1 MVFLRVVGEVQLAH
15 EAASDHGRVR
25 ARHRHNTGLE
35 QGQGQDS
42 TGQGGGGGVY
52 NKMNRGGSSPRCGQR
67 KGQDRERGVYRL
79 VKGAENRREV
89 SRPSFNHNDH
99 TKTGQLVSW
108 SWSITSSVCKSNYVC
123 ISCMHACGNR

>member
-1 MVFLRVVGEVQLAH
+1 M
-15 EAASDHGRVR
+15 AACVHVIATIR
-25 ARHRHNTGLE
+25 AW
-35 QGQGQDS
+35 
-42 TGQGGGGGVY
+42 
-52 NKMNRGGSSPRCGQR
+52 NKD
-67 KGQDRERGVYRL
+67 KDKTAQDRERGVYRL